1 MAIDHRIGNKVQKS
15 LRREDAPATRVDPH
29 PYIGIVKNN
38 LDPTRCGRLQVWI
51 PDLGGNQVDPKNWR
65 TVSYASP
72 FMGTTD
78 IASTSGSS
86 PNTDNKFTN
95 TPHTYGMWMVPPD
108 IGIEVIVIFIAGD
121 PMRGYWIAC
130 VNSAISRYMI
140 PAVAAAGNLALAGA
154 SADVKSTLT
163 SQSIAPVTE
172 FNDNDPTIAQN
183 PAFYTNSKPVHEPQ
197 YRILKE
203 QGLDRDFSRGLITSS
218 SQRESPSAVFGISTP
233 GRPFNDPSDDPNFL
247 AKVNAG
253 TLTETDYAY
262 KTRKGGHSLVMDDGN
277 LTGADQLLR
286 LRTAKGHQIMMNDT
300 DNSLYINHADGS
312 GWIEFDTNGSINIYS
327 KAGFNVRTEGTLNL
341 HADAD
346 VNINAGGK
354 LRLNSGSWESTS
366 GSVLFTQS
374 DITLQSTGATNIK
387 SGPVSI
393 DGSAKISVKAG
404 GILALEGSGIYQN
417 SGKAESLN
425 LKPTQNLNN
434 LPDVTRASSTAL
446 WIAEPNLIQSI
457 VTAAPTHE
465 PYPRAQETFA
475 AAPPT
480 GIQPQTVYAGGV
492 DAIKNLSGSGVR
504 NPAPDKSIR
513 NQPPTDCQVGK
524 LSKDEMT
531 ALFAQTGFSESGGD
545 YTKTNSIGYV
555 GKYQFGRLALI
566 DAGYVKSSCTSNAQ
580 LNNPNSWTG
589 KGGISSIDDWK
600 NNGTTQ
606 ESAMCDLIGRNYN
619 QMVKSGAI
627 TADMPNEEVAGMLS
641 VAHLLGAG
649 GANTWRKGGGGADA
663 NGTTGGDYFQRGK
676 YAVAVL
682 APKVPAIQQ
691 G

>member
-1 MAIDHRIGNKVQKS
+1 
-15 LRREDAPATRVDPH
+15 
-29 PYIGIVKNN
+29 
-38 LDPTRCGRLQVWI
+38 
-51 PDLGGNQVDPKNWR
+51 
-65 TVSYASP
+65 
-72 FMGTTD
+72 
-78 IASTSGSS
+78 
-86 PNTDNKFTN
+86 
-95 TPHTYGMWMVPPD
+95 MVPPD

-154 SADVKSTLT
+154 SADVKSTL
-163 SQSIAPVTE
+163 SNQSIAPVTE

-233 GRPFNDPSDDPNFL
+233 GRPFNDPADDPNFL

-277 LTGADQLLR
+277 LTGADQLVR

-366 GSVLFTQS
+366 GSVLFTQG

-434 LPDVTRASSTAL
+434 LPDVARASSTAL
-446 WIAEPNLIQSI
+446 WIAEPNLLQSI

-475 AAPPT
+475 AAPAT
-480 GIQPQTVYAGGV
+480 GIQPQAAYGNGV
-492 DAIKNLSGSGVR
+492 DAIKNLSGTGVR

-513 NQPPTDCQVGK
+513 NQPPIDCTVGK

-545 YTKTNSIGYV
+545 YAKTNSIGYV

-589 KGGISSIDDWK
+589 KGGINSIDDWK
-600 NNGTTQ
+600 SNGPAQ
-606 ESAMCDLIGRNYN
+606 ESAMCDNVSRNYN

-627 TADMPNEEVAGMLS
+627 TADTSNEEVAGMLS

-663 NGTTGGDYFQRGK
+663 NGTTGADYFQRGK
-676 YAVAVL
+676 YALAVL
-682 APKVPAIQQ
+682 APKVPAIRQ

>member
-1 MAIDHRIGNKVQKS
+1 MAIDSRIGNKVQKS
-15 LRREDAPATRVDPH
+15 LRREEAPATRVDPH

-51 PDLGGNQVDPKNWR
+51 PDLGGNQDDPKNWR

-72 FMGTTD
+72 FMGTTN
-78 IASTSGSS
+78 ISNGASKT

-108 IGIEVIVIFIAGD
+108 IGVEVIVLFIAGD
-121 PMRGYWIAC
+121 PLRGYWIAC

-140 PAVAAAGNLALAGA
+140 PAIAAAGNITLKGA
-154 SADVKSTLT
+154 SPDVAGTLGSKSV
-163 SQSIAPVTE
+163 APVTE

-197 YRILKE
+197 YRVLKE
-203 QGLDRDFSRGLITSS
+203 QGLDRDFARGLITSS
-218 SQRESPSAVFGISTP
+218 SQRESPSSVFGISTP
-233 GRPFNDPSDDPNFL
+233 GRPFNDPADDPNFL
-247 AKVNAG
+247 AKVAAG

-277 LTGADQLLR
+277 ITGADQLVR
-286 LRTAKGHQIMMNDT
+286 LRTAHGHQIMMNDSENT
-300 DNSLYINHADGS
+300 LYINHADGT
-312 GWIEFDTNGSINIYS
+312 GWVEFDTNGAINIYS
-327 KAGFNVRTEGTLNL
+327 KSGFNVRTEGTLNL

-346 VNINAGGK
+346 ININAGGK

-366 GSVLFTQS
+366 GSVLFTHG

-387 SGPVSI
+387 SGPVNI

-475 AAPPT
+475 AVPTT
-480 GIQPQTVYAGGV
+480 GIQPQATYTSGV
-492 DAIKNLSGSGVR
+492 DAIKNLSGTGVR
-504 NPAPDKSIR
+504 NPAGDKQIR

-545 YTKTNSIGYV
+545 YTKQNSIGYV

-589 KGGISSIDDWK
+589 KNGISSIDDWK
-600 NNGTTQ
+600 SNGSTQ
-606 ESAMCDLIGRNYN
+606 ESAMCDIICRNYS

-627 TADMPNEEVAGMLS
+627 TADMSNEEVAGMLS

-663 NGTTGGDYFQRGK
+663 NGTTGDDYFQRGK